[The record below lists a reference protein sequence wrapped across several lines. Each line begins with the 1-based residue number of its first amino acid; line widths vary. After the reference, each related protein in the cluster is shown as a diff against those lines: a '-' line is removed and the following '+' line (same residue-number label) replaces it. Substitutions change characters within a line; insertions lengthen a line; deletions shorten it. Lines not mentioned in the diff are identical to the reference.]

1 MYANAG
7 GKLQKLW
14 RNREIHFKTLDIGL
28 EELKELNFIT
38 IIDIHRYHYN
48 GS

>member
-28 EELKELNFIT
+28 EEFKEFYY
-38 IIDIHRYHYN
+38 YH
-48 GS
+48 